1 MRLYTVLIIELL
13 LIWDQNYFILKKDM
27 KVIIKKKLCENM
39 KIEENNRREMWLSY
53 IYRQQTILRVDKM

>member
-27 KVIIKKKLCENM
+27 KVIVKKKLCENM
-39 KIEENNRREMWLSY
+39 KIEENNRREM
-53 IYRQQTILRVDKM
+53 